1 MMWFGLL
8 PPKPC
13 STKVGR
19 MASDI
24 PLSLELGWHNRQA
37 QRPFPRTHTVRS
49 AAGVI
54 IGSAPVAAGGE
65 EKRWNPQ
72 ELLLAAVAQSHLLTF
87 LALAEQAGLTVT
99 EYKDEP
105 SALADE
111 SNQLT
116 GRLNQIRLSPKV
128 WLADPTQR
136 ELSDDLHQQ
145 AQQVN
150 GLLAALN
157 VPVLVE
163 PSCPPDQR
171 QLPEFTSRL
180 GAPIA
185 ILKPTSSLPPSQVTG
200 RPGEQAQSQ
209 AQQDAN
215 PVTMRESAEVDPN
228 SFFAQVGG
236 HPTFKHLV
244 DVFYEGVADDPLL
257 RPMYPE
263 EDLGPA
269 KIRLQLFLEQYWGGP
284 KTYSEHRG
292 HPRLRMRHRPYPIDF
307 EARDRWLHHMRTAV
321 DALELSQLHES
332 TLWDYLERAAHS
344 LVNAPSH

>member
-1 MMWFGLL
+1 
-8 PPKPC
+8 
-13 STKVGR
+13 

-24 PLSLELGWHNRQA
+24 PLSLELGWHNRQS
-37 QRPFPRTHTVRS
+37 QRPFPRTHTIRS

-54 IGSAPVAAGGE
+54 IGSAPVSAGGE
-65 EKRWNPQ
+65 AKRWNPQ
-72 ELLLAAVAQSHLLTF
+72 ELLLAAVAQSHLLSF
-87 LALAEQAGLTVT
+87 LALAEQADLAVT

-105 SALADE
+105 SALSAESADMPA
-111 SNQLT
+111 
-116 GRLNQIRLSPKV
+116 RLSQIRLTPKV
-128 WLADPTQR
+128 WLADPARREEADQLQQR
-136 ELSDDLHQQ
+136 AQQ
-145 AQQVN
+145 AN
-150 GLLAALN
+150 GLLTALN
-157 VPVLVE
+157 IPVLVE

-200 RPGEQAQSQ
+200 RPGQRSQDDAQA
-209 AQQDAN
+209 AAN
-215 PVTMRESAEVDPN
+215 PVTMREPEQIDPD

-236 HPTFKHLV
+236 HPTFKKLV
-244 DVFYEGVADDPLL
+244 DVFYDGVAADPLL

-284 KTYSEHRG
+284 KTYGEHRG
-292 HPRLRMRHRPYPIDF
+292 HPRLRMRHRPFPIDF
-307 EARDRWLHHMRTAV
+307 EARDRWLHHMRVAV
-321 DALELSQLHES
+321 DSLELSPLHES

-344 LVNAPSH
+344 LVNAPTH